1 MLNSWAANSIKGVD
15 IQFGVDQYDRT
26 FDGSTSTATSYSY
39 KVSKALFNDRFKIN
53 VGGNYT
59 TDAGDNEN
67 PEQSLINDVSMEY
80 MLNKAG
86 TMYIKLFRHVG
97 YESILEGEVTQTGLG
112 FVYKRKLNSLSEMFF
127 PWRHRRPKVPEQ
139 KNSETDT
146 VTINPAKNDTANK

>member
-1 MLNSWAANSIKGVD
+1 
-15 IQFGVDQYDRT
+15 
-26 FDGSTSTATSYSY
+26 
-39 KVSKALFNDRFKIN
+39 
-53 VGGNYT
+53 
-59 TDAGDNEN
+59 
-67 PEQSLINDVSMEY
+67 
-80 MLNKAG
+80 
-86 TMYIKLFRHVG
+86 MYIKLFRHVG